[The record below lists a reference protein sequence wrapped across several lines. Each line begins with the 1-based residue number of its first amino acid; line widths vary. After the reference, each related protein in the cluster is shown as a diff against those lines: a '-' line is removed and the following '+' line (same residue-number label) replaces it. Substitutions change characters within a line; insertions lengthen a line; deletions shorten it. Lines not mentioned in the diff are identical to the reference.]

1 MTLHLYFARK
11 FFWTFA
17 AILAIFGGIVYLIE
31 IVENIRNFSAQD
43 VRMGQIVRLTLLIVP
58 EALYRSMPMVAVIA
72 SVTLFV
78 TLARSSEIVVAR
90 SAGRSALRSLGAPL
104 GIAVMIGLISVGILN
119 PIVAATSRQYEEA
132 TTRLLKGT
140 KRTLSVSAEG
150 LWLRQGS
157 ADGQTVIR
165 ALGAKLDGTRL
176 TGVTFLGI
184 GKDGVP
190 TYRIEAISAEL
201 EPGAW
206 FLTGTKEWRLDSAQN
221 PETQAVYRDS
231 LRLPSSLTRDQIRD
245 SFGTPSAIAFWDLP
259 QFIARLDAA
268 GFSALAHRA
277 WFQAQ
282 LALPLTLVAMVLIGA
297 IFTLRHTR
305 MGRTGLMV
313 LLAII
318 LGFFLQFA
326 RNFLV
331 ILAQNGNI
339 PPLVG
344 AWSPPIAV
352 ILLSLGLLLHLEDG

>member
-1 MTLHLYFARK
+1 M
-11 FFWTFA
+11 
-17 AILAIFGGIVYLIE
+17 
-31 IVENIRNFSAQD
+31 D
-43 VRMGQIVRLTLLIVP
+43 QIVRLTLLIVP

-119 PIVAATSRQYEEA
+119 PIVAATSRQYEET

-165 ALGAKLDGTRL
+165 ALGANLDGTRL

-206 FLTGTKEWRLDSAQN
+206 FLTGTKEWRLDSAQKPRN
-221 PETQAVYRDS
+221 PGCLSR
-231 LRLPSSLTRDQIRD
+231 
-245 SFGTPSAIAFWDLP
+245 
-259 QFIARLDAA
+259 
-268 GFSALAHRA
+268 
-277 WFQAQ
+277 Q
-282 LALPLTLVAMVLIGA
+282 LAVAIQPDPRPDPRQLWNPKRDCILGSTAVHCAARRGGVFGACASRLVSGSACVATDAGRDGSDWGYFHAAPHPDGPDRVDGIACYHLGILPAICAQFSGHSGPKTA
-297 IFTLRHTR
+297 IFHRLLGPGPHRLR
-305 MGRTGLMV
+305 
-313 LLAII
+313 
-318 LGFFLQFA
+318 
-326 RNFLV
+326 
-331 ILAQNGNI
+331 
-339 PPLVG
+339 
-344 AWSPPIAV
+344 
-352 ILLSLGLLLHLEDG
+352 